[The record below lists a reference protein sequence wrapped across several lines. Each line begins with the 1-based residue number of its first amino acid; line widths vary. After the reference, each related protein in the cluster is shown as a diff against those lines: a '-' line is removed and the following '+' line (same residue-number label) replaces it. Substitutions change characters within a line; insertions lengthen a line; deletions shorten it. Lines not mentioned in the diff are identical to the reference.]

1 MSIKT
6 LEDLFIHDL
15 SDVYSAEKQITRAL
29 PKMVR
34 ATTANEL
41 RDAFQQHLKETQ
53 GQIQRIDQLIEA
65 TDGVRLKR
73 VKCQAMEGLVK
84 EAQEIIESVEAGP
97 VRDAVLIGAGLKVEH
112 YEIATYGTLHALALK
127 LGYKEAAA
135 LLAETL
141 QEEKSTGEKLTVI
154 AGKQ

>member
-1 MSIKT
+1 
-6 LEDLFIHDL
+6 
-15 SDVYSAEKQITRAL
+15 
-29 PKMVR
+29 MVR

-53 GQIQRIDQLIEA
+53 GQIQRLDQLIEA

-97 VRDAVLIGAGLKVEH
+97 VRDAGLIGAGLKVEH
-112 YEIATYGTLHALALK
+112 YEIATYDTLHALALK